1 MQRFL
6 LSALMVVF
14 LAGLGGGMASAKSCR
29 DAKGKFV
36 KCPPVAMTA
45 APKRCRDAKGK
56 FMKCKPAPM
65 MKH

>member
-1 MQRFL
+1 MKRFL
-6 LSALMVVF
+6 TSAMMFVF
-14 LAGLGGGMASAKSCR
+14 IAGLGSGIASAKSCR

-36 KCPPVAMTA
+36 KCPPAAMMA